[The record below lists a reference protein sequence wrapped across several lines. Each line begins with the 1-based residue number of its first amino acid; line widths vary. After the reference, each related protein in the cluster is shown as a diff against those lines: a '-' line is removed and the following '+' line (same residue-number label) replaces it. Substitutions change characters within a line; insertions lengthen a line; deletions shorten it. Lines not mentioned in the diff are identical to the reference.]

1 MNKARRTSLMNLQ
14 DIINKAKEKLEEL
27 LEEEEEARD
36 NLPENLLN
44 SERYERA
51 EAACNNITSAIDS
64 LEEAMSYIEEAAQQ

>member
-1 MNKARRTSLMNLQ
+1 MNAKRRKKLVTAQ
-14 DIINKAKEKLEEL
+14 DILEAVKERLEEL

-51 EAACNNITSAIDS
+51 EAACDNITDAIDS

>member
-1 MNKARRTSLMNLQ
+1 MNKVRRTSLMNLQ

-51 EAACNNITSAIDS
+51 EAACDNITDAINS

>member
-51 EAACNNITSAIDS
+51 EAACDNITGAIDS

>member
-1 MNKARRTSLMNLQ
+1 MNAKRRKKLVTAQ
-14 DIINKAKEKLEEL
+14 DILEAVKERLEEL

>member
-27 LEEEEEARD
+27 LEEEEKARD

-51 EAACNNITSAIDS
+51 EAACYNITDAIDS